1 MNPVDSLNIALEGRY
16 RIAREIGR
24 GGMATVYLAED
35 LKHKRN
41 VALKVL
47 LPELAAMIG
56 ADRFLK
62 EIEVTANLQHPH
74 ILPLFDSGLAETRG
88 GDGSRFLYYVMPFVE
103 GDTLRDKLRREKQL
117 GVEEAVELT
126 RSVAAAL
133 DYAHRRGV
141 VHRDIKPENVLL
153 HDGQAMVADFG
164 IALAV
169 REAGGTRLTGTGLSV
184 GTPSYMSPEQAM
196 GDRELDA
203 RSDIYSLGAMLY
215 EMLAG
220 DPPFTG
226 STAQAI
232 VAKILTEAAPA
243 VTRARASVPGN
254 VGAAIHKALERL
266 PADRFASAAEF
277 ADALS
282 NPSFTVQ
289 GMAGSAT
296 ASTGARS
303 LWNSLSVATTA
314 VALVAILAL
323 VGVGLRPEPGLP
335 VKRLVLA
342 GEALV
347 PGGINRIALAPDG
360 SAFVYAGQDASGA
373 SRLMLRR
380 FEQLGATALP
390 GTEGGVSPAFS
401 PDGERIAFLSNAPFS
416 IKVVSTNG
424 APAITLEDQGVI
436 GGGVAWSKDDW
447 IYFDAGAS
455 LDRVRGGGGGRETVV
470 ALDSTIGEVGFAWPE
485 PLPNGKGLIFRS
497 RRSGETVQNYVI
509 KAMDL
514 ETRTQKVLL
523 QAVVARYVSTGHL
536 VYVTGDGVL
545 LSAPFDQDRLELTG
559 APTPLIE
566 GLGVAGFGSVDLAL
580 SESGDLMYL
589 STEGP
594 GGERISWGRRDGTS
608 EPVDPEWEIG
618 VETIIGMALSPDGK
632 RLALA
637 IGSGGGRGA
646 PSDIW
651 VKDLDTGPMSKLT
664 FEGVNYSPAWTRDG
678 SAIVYI
684 AVPSNDPNI
693 VGQLYRIR
701 ADGTGSPEPLLT
713 EPRGVDE
720 VHVSPVDDWIVVSSA
735 PSGSGAG
742 DILAFRPG
750 RDTAM
755 VPLLSSPSLETLPRL
770 SPDGRLLAYVS
781 MESGRPEVYVRPF
794 PGVTQGKWQ
803 VSVEGA
809 FWPRWTHSG
818 SELLYLTLGNDVTSA
833 EVRTT
838 PTFSV
843 GRRRVLHNAGAI
855 PMFEVAPD
863 DQRFLRL
870 ASRARSDSTMSQL
883 VLVQNFL
890 TELKAKTPR

>member
-1 MNPVDSLNIALEGRY
+1 MNPVDSLNAALEGRY
-16 RIAREIGR
+16 RIEREVGR

-74 ILPLFDSGLAETRG
+74 ILPLFDSGLAATRD
-88 GDGSRFLYYVMPFVE
+88 GDSTRFLYYVMPFVE

-141 VHRDIKPENVLL
+141 IHRDIKPENVLL

-232 VAKILTEAAPA
+232 VAKILTESAPA

-277 ADALS
+277 ADALT

-296 ASTGARS
+296 ATAGARS
-303 LWNSLSVATTA
+303 LWNSLSVVTAT
-314 VALVAILAL
+314 VALVAVLAFAW
-323 VGVGLRPEPGLP
+323 VALRPEPDPP

-342 GEALV
+342 GHALSPV
-347 PGGINRIALAPDG
+347 AINRIALAPDG
-360 SAFVYAGQDASGA
+360 SGFVYAGQDATGA
-373 SRLMLRR
+373 HRLMLQR
-380 FEQLGATALP
+380 FGQLGATPLP
-390 GTEGGVSPAFS
+390 GTEGGTSPSYS
-401 PDGERIAFLSNAPFS
+401 PDGERIAFLSNAPFA

-436 GGGVAWSKDDW
+436 GGGVAWSNDDW
-447 IYFDAGAS
+447 IYFDGGAS
-455 LDRVRGGGGGRETVV
+455 LERVRGGGGGRAVVV

-497 RRSGETVQNYVI
+497 RRAGETTQNYVI
-509 KAMDL
+509 KALDL
-514 ETRTQKVLL
+514 ETRTQKVLV
-523 QAVVARYVSTGHL
+523 QGVVARYAPTGHL
-536 VYVTGDGVL
+536 IYVTADGVL
-545 LSAPFDQDRLELTG
+545 LSAPFDEDRLELTG
-559 APTPLIE
+559 AATPLVE
-566 GLGVAGFGSVDLAL
+566 GLGVAGFGAVDLTL
-580 SESGDLMYL
+580 SRSGDLMYV
-589 STEGP
+589 STESQR
-594 GGERISWGRRDGTS
+594 GERPSWVRLDGTS
-608 EPVDPEWEIG
+608 ELVDPEWQIG
-618 VETIIGMALSPDGK
+618 VETILDMALSPDGK
-632 RLALA
+632 RLALT
-637 IGSGGGRGA
+637 IGSGAGLGT

-651 VKDLDTGPMSKLT
+651 VKELDTGPMSKLT
-664 FEGVNYSPAWTRDG
+664 FEGINYSPAWTRDG
-678 SAIVYI
+678 SAIVYTS
-684 AVPSNDPNI
+684 VPTTDPNV
-693 VGQLYRIR
+693 VGQLHRIR

-713 EPRGVDE
+713 EPRGVDG
-720 VHVSPVDDWIVVSSA
+720 VHVSPADDWLVVA
-735 PSGSGAG
+735 TAAAGSAG

-750 RDTAM
+750 IDTAM
-755 VPLLSSPSLETLPRL
+755 VPLLSSPTGEFQPRL
-770 SPDGRLLAYVS
+770 SADGRWLAYVS
-781 MESGRPEVYVRPF
+781 NESGRPEVYVRPF
-794 PGVTQGKWQ
+794 PAVTQGKWQ
-803 VSVEGA
+803 ISLNGG
-809 FWPRWTHSG
+809 FWPRWAHNG
-818 SELLYLTLGNDVTSA
+818 SELFYLEFNNDLTA
-833 EVRTT
+833 TEIRTA

-843 GRRRVLHNAGAI
+843 GRRQVLHNGGAI
-855 PMFEVAPD
+855 PVFEVAPD

-870 ASRARSDSTMSQL
+870 ASQTGADSVSTQL

-890 TELKAKTPR
+890 SELKAKVPR